1 MAMAAKPADEQSVV
15 NLDEP
20 VGKWVGRRHA
30 GPPQE
35 AYARLLRLGRPLSG
49 GRTPFPRGVVR
60 FESHEQAN
68 AWSQYY
74 ILKAAKKP

>member
-1 MAMAAKPADEQSVV
+1 MATASIQQDEHSVI

-20 VGKWVGRRHA
+20 VGKWVGRRHG
-30 GPPQE
+30 GPPQD

-68 AWSQYY
+68 AWIQHH
-74 ILKAAKKP
+74 ILKAAKRP

>member
-1 MAMAAKPADEQSVV
+1 MATASVQQDEFSVI

-20 VGKWVGRRHA
+20 VGKWVGRKHGR
-30 GPPQE
+30 PPQE
-35 AYARLLRLGRPLSG
+35 EYARLLRLGRPISG

-68 AWSQYY
+68 AWIQYH
-74 ILKAAKKP
+74 ILKGTKSP